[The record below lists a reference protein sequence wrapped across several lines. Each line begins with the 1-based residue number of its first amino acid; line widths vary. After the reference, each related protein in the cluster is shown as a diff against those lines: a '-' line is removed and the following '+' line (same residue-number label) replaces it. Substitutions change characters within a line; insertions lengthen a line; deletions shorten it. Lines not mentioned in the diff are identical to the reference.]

1 MLSALITYS
10 SEMPLIQNSTYK
22 RPKWLFNSH
31 LETIYPAI
39 FRKVELLKLTSERIT
54 TPDGDFLELD
64 WYRNANS
71 KLVIISHGLEGNSS
85 RAYMLG
91 MAKIFFK
98 NGFDV
103 LTWNFRG
110 CGTEMNNQVIFYHSG
125 ATYDLDFVV
134 KHAEKNY
141 EEIHLIGFSLGGNL
155 TLKYL
160 GEKKSSIPKIKK
172 GVAISVPMHLASSCE
187 KISKGE
193 NTLYSKRFLKTLK
206 EKVVKKSLAHP
217 GKIPVGTLRNIKT
230 LSDFDDYFTGPLH
243 GFSDAEEYYEV
254 NSSLYFLDQ
263 IEVPSLILNAQNDPF
278 LSEKCFPVHL
288 SRNLEKVFFEFPKY
302 GGHVG
307 FSPENSD
314 LPYYSEQ
321 RAIEF
326 IAKGF

>member
-1 MLSALITYS
+1 
-10 SEMPLIQNSTYK
+10 MPLIHNNSYK
-22 RPKWLFNSH
+22 KPKWLFNSH

-39 FRKVELLKLTSERIT
+39 FRKVELQKPELERIPT
-54 TPDGDFLELD
+54 SDGDFLDLD
-64 WYRNANS
+64 WYRSGNS
-71 KLVIISHGLEGNSS
+71 KLVIISHGLEGNSL
-85 RAYMLG
+85 RAYMKG
-91 MAKIFFK
+91 MAKVFIQ
-98 NGFDV
+98 NGFDA

-110 CGTEMNNQVIFYHSG
+110 CGEEINNQVIFYHSG
-125 ATYDLDFVV
+125 ATYDLDFVFN
-134 KHAEKNY
+134 HAQKNY
-141 EEIHLIGFSLGGNL
+141 QEIYLVGFSLGGNL

-160 GEKKSSIPKIKK
+160 GEKKSSIPKLKK
-172 GVAISVPMHLASSCE
+172 GVAISVPLHLKSSAE
-187 KISKGE
+187 KISSIG

-217 GKIPVGTLRNIKT
+217 GKIPVGALRNIKT

-243 GFSDAEEYYEV
+243 GFADALEYYEV

-263 IEVPSLILNAQNDPF
+263 IEIPTLILNAQNDPF
-278 LSEKCFPVHL
+278 LSTKCFPIPL
-288 SRNLEKVFFEFPKY
+288 AKKLEKVFFEFPKY

-307 FSPENSD
+307 FSPADSE